1 MIDHFNTGLL
11 TPVGAYAVS
20 VIGSFI
26 GLMFARRLRTAT
38 GAARWWWLALSAIC
52 LGGTAIWSMHFIAM
66 LGFQVHGT
74 PIRYDAGL
82 TIASGLLA
90 IFVMSVALFLMSTRP
105 NTTRLLI
112 SGVIAGSGI
121 VSMHYI
127 GMASM
132 HMHAEMHHDPLFVA
146 LATVIALVAAT
157 VALWFSWRLR
167 GTLSILVAAL
177 VMGVAV
183 SAMHYTGMF
192 GVDVTLTERTTD
204 ALAGSTGVELLL
216 PLVVGLF
223 VFLLVCSLLL
233 MLGVDDHPGSNQPG
247 SHRRSVENHG

>member
-11 TPVGAYAVS
+11 TPIGAYGVS

-38 GAARWWWLALSAIC
+38 GAARWWWPALSAIC

-74 PIRYDAGL
+74 PVRYDAGL
-82 TIASGLLA
+82 TMASGLLP
-90 IFVMSVALFLMSTRP
+90 IFVMAVALFLMSTKP
-105 NTTRLLI
+105 NNTRLLI

-132 HMHAEMHHDPLFVA
+132 NMHGEMHHDPLFVA

-167 GTLSILVAAL
+167 GTISILAAAL

-183 SAMHYTGMF
+183 SAMHYTGML
-192 GVDVTLTERTTD
+192 GVDVTLSERTADT
-204 ALAGSTGVELLL
+204 LAGSTGIDLLL

-233 MLGVDDHPGSNQPG
+233 MLGVEDRPHSGERG
-247 SHRRSVENHG
+247 SHRRSIENHG